1 MAILLGVDTGGTYT
15 DAVVYDD
22 EAGKVLGSA
31 KALTTHRALD
41 VGIGEAA
48 SAALAA
54 ASFPA
59 ENISLT
65 SLSTTL
71 ATNALVE
78 GHGDP
83 TALIM
88 IGFSEKDLT
97 RAGLGDA
104 LGSDPVFFV
113 AGGHKSSGDM
123 VEVLDEA
130 AIKAACAE
138 AGGVSGFAVASV
150 FATRNPAHEI
160 AARDIVA
167 AASGKPVTCS
177 HELSA
182 RLGGPKRALTTLLN
196 GRLIAM
202 IQRLIDGATGRLAEL
217 GVDAPLMVVK
227 GDGALMSAAVARV
240 RPIETILS
248 GPAASVVGAAALTGL
263 KDAVISDIGGT
274 TTDIAVLTD
283 GRPRIDPDGARVGG
297 WRTMVEAVAMRTH
310 GLGGDSEVGVQD
322 GGLKPDITL
331 GPRRAVPVCLY
342 ASTGGDVAEALS
354 RQMDATRPGD
364 HDGVFAAVGARAA
377 GDLDDRS
384 AAIVAGVREGIAI
397 EDLGLGR
404 RDLASLEQLF
414 RAGALRKV
422 AFTPTDAAHVLG
434 LHDSFDAEVAHQ
446 AAALFARQRGGDG
459 KALFDDAE
467 ALAARV
473 IEKLRRRSAELVL
486 EAAFEHDGFEQTGL
500 PTSTLARAALDG
512 KRGLAAFE
520 LKVTAPVIGL
530 GASAATYYPALSE
543 ILKTN
548 IVIPD
553 FAEVANAVGAVAGKV
568 EMSAERVVLGSDGEA
583 FQVTGGDAPLLMTS
597 EAAALEA
604 AEMAAA
610 EDAMSRAVAAGA
622 ADPKTHVERHLKRA
636 TVEGREVLVE
646 ARIIARAIGRPGF

>member
-1 MAILLGVDTGGTYT
+1 MAFLLGVDTGGTYT

-22 EAGKVLGSA
+22 EAGVVLGAA
-31 KALTTHRALD
+31 KALTTHRSLD

-54 ASFPA
+54 ADFPA
-59 ENISLT
+59 ANISLT

-88 IGFSEKDLT
+88 IGFSEKDLS

-104 LGSDPVFFV
+104 LGSDPVFFI

-123 VEVLDEA
+123 VEALDAEA
-130 AIKAACAE
+130 IRTACAD

-150 FATRNPAHEI
+150 FATRNSAHEI
-160 AARDIVA
+160 AARDIISGA
-167 AASGKPVTCS
+167 TGKPVTCS

-227 GDGALMSAAVARV
+227 GDGALMSAGVARV

-263 KDAVISDIGGT
+263 QDAVISDIGGT
-274 TTDIAVLTD
+274 TTDIAVLTG

-310 GLGGDSEVGVQD
+310 GLGGDSEVGVQE

-331 GPRRAVPVCLY
+331 GPRRAAPVSLY
-342 ASTGGDVAEALS
+342 AATGGVVAEALI
-354 RQMDATRPGD
+354 RQLDAPRPGD
-364 HDGVFAAVGARAA
+364 HDGVFAAKGARAVS
-377 GDLDDRS
+377 DLDERS
-384 AAIVAGVREGIAI
+384 AAIVASVGEGAAV

-404 RDLASLEQLF
+404 RDLALLDRLF
-414 RAGALRKV
+414 RAGALRRV

-434 LHDSFDAEVAHQ
+434 LHDGFDAAAARQ
-446 AAALFARQRGGDG
+446 TAALFARQRGGDG
-459 KALFDDAE
+459 KALFDDVE
-467 ALAARV
+467 ALAVRV
-473 IEKLRRRSAELVL
+473 IAKLRRRSAELVL
-486 EAAFEHDGFEQTGL
+486 EAAFEHDGFDEAGL

-512 KRGLAAFE
+512 RSGLAAFD
-520 LKVTAPVIGL
+520 LKVTAPLIGL
-530 GASAATYYPALSE
+530 GASAATYYPALGE
-543 ILKTN
+543 LLKTEV
-548 IVIPD
+548 VIPE

-568 EMSAERVVLGSDGEA
+568 EMAAERMVLGSDREA
-583 FQVTGGDAPLLMTS
+583 FQVMGGEKPIIFTS
-597 EAAALEA
+597 ESAALEA
-604 AEMAAA
+604 AETAATEEA
-610 EDAMSRAVAAGA
+610 LARATLAGA
-622 ADPKTHVERHLKRA
+622 ADPKTHVSRDLKRA
-636 TVEGREVLVE
+636 MIESRDVLVE
-646 ARIIARAIGRPGF
+646 ARIVARAIGRPGF